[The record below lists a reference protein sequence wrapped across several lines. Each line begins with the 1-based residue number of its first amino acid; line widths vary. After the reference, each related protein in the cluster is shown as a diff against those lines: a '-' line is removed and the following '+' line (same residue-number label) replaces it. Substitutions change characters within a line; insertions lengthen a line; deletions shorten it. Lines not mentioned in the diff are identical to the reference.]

1 MVKIGFIVEGPSDAK
16 IIRSE
21 NFKIF
26 LAENNLELVDIII
39 PEGKTHF
46 FHPNA
51 EFETIKPKVESYI
64 KRLEDK
70 GAEKIVFLVDLDTEP
85 CYTSVKSKIPHRP
98 TDSIIICKIALE
110 AWYLA
115 DTKLMSALLRSK
127 HFTEF
132 PEEVENPFEHIK
144 ELLLDKTDAGV
155 GNKVILANKVVNSG
169 FSIVNSAAH
178 PECPSAEY
186 FIGKLQSFNR

>member
-21 NFKIF
+21 NFRIL
-26 LAENNLELVDIII
+26 LAANNLKLVDIII

-51 EFETIKPKVESYI
+51 EFEIIRPKVESYV

-70 GAEKIVFLVDLDTEP
+70 GAERIVFLVDLDTEP
-85 CYTSVKSKIPHRP
+85 CYTAIKSKIPHRA

-115 DTKLMSALLRSK
+115 DTKLISGILRGNY
-127 HFTEF
+127 FTEF
-132 PEEVENPFEHIK
+132 PEEIKNPFENIK
-144 ELLLDKTDAGV
+144 ELLLNKTGTGV
-155 GNKVILANKVVNSG
+155 GNKIILANKVINSG

-178 PECPSAEY
+178 PQCPSARY
-186 FIGKLQSFNR
+186 FIEKLQSLN

>member
-21 NFKIF
+21 NFAVL

-51 EFETIKPKVESYI
+51 EFETIRPKVESYI

-70 GAEKIVFLVDLDTEP
+70 GAERIVFLVDLDTEP
-85 CYTSVKSKIPHRP
+85 CYTSVKFKIPHKP
-98 TDSIIICKIALE
+98 TDSIIICKITLE

-115 DTKLMSALLRSK
+115 DTKLMSGILRGN

-132 PEEVENPFEHIK
+132 PEEIESPFENIK
-144 ELLLDKTDAGV
+144 ELLLNKTGTGA
-155 GNKVILANKVVNSG
+155 GNKIILATKVINSG

-178 PECPSAEY
+178 PHCPSAKY
-186 FIGKLQSFNR
+186 FIEKLQSFN